1 MFDFPLQKVLDYR
14 NCLLKKAELKFAE
27 ELRILIE
34 EEKNLLHKKGERI
47 KYVKSLEESEKKD
60 FEISLISYFITYL
73 HFLEKEILFR
83 QKKVENAK
91 ISVEEARS
99 FLIKAKKDKEILEKL
114 KEQMWKDFINQEI
127 EKEQKIADD
136 VSTIRFI
143 REKSGLG
150 FLNLNIQ

>member
-27 ELRILIE
+27 ALRTLME
-34 EEKNLLHKKGERI
+34 EEKNLLYKKGLRI
-47 KYVKSLEESEKKD
+47 KYIKGLEETEKKD
-60 FEISLISYFITYL
+60 FNINLVAYFLTYI
-73 HFLEKEILFR
+73 HFLEKEILLC

-91 ISVEEARS
+91 IAVEEAR
-99 FLIKAKKDKEILEKL
+99 LLMIKAKKDKEILEKL
-114 KEQMWKDFINQEI
+114 KEQMWREFINKEI
-127 EKEQKIADD
+127 EKEQKMADD

-150 FLNLNIQ
+150 FLNLYVQ